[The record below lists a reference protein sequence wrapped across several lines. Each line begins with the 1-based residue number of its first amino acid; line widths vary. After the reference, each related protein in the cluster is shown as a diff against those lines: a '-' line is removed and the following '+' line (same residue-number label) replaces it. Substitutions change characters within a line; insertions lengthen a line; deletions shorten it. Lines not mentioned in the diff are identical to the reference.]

1 MRNFITEIKNKTVNR
16 LNVTTMKTKI
26 HIMAVCLLSLLII
39 VSCTSDDIVIRS
51 SEQQKISS
59 PNVASRTATTTYYVT
74 PSVGNFTSPSSSS
87 VILPGRLVYNEQCD
101 SALGGVIQAKVKS
114 LVGNYLTVEVSKQ
127 DGSPFSTSGT
137 VYLSAGSIC
146 GNSYSSTGYVGG
158 SLTKIDVSIYVYGFT
173 TGVQHYYPVLQVSTG
188 ARYYAEPVMVY
199 SNPSFISHTS
209 ETYYD
214 GKVIGSVN
222 GVKIYAS
229 GPTNIASQSGGS
241 DYQCVE
247 FVKRYYGKPIYN
259 VTFPSWG
266 TAYNGY
272 YVSQPDLESFDNN
285 NTKANGE
292 PRPGDL
298 IFFSGKTAAYSAGH
312 VGIITEVSHNEVKIA
327 HQNGGTNYPII
338 GWTLSRPSSKSINGT
353 TIYNV
358 LGWKRKTL

>member
-1 MRNFITEIKNKTVNR
+1 MKNVSTEIKNKTVNK
-16 LNVTTMKTKI
+16 LNVKQMKTKI
-26 HIMAVCLLSLLII
+26 HVIAVCLLSLLII
-39 VSCTSDDIVIRS
+39 VSCTSDDIVMRS

-87 VILPGRLVYNEQCD
+87 VTLPGRLVYNEQCG

-199 SNPSFISHTS
+199 SNPSFISHIS

-229 GPTNIASQSGGS
+229 SSTNIGGS
-241 DYQCVE
+241 AAFYQCVE
-247 FVKRYYGKPIYN
+247 FVKRYYKDIYDI
-259 VTFPSWG
+259 TFGTWG
-266 TAYNGY
+266 TAANGY
-272 YVSQPDLESFDNN
+272 STIQSNVSRFSNN
-285 NTKANGE
+285 NTEVDGA

-298 IFFSGKTAAYSAGH
+298 IFFSGKTPTYSAGH
-312 VGIITEVSHNEVKIA
+312 VGIITEVSSDEVKVA
-327 HQNGGTNYPII
+327 HQNGGTNYPVI
-338 GWTLSRPSSKSINGT
+338 GWTLSRPSVKTINGT

-358 LGWKRKTL
+358 LGWKRKKF